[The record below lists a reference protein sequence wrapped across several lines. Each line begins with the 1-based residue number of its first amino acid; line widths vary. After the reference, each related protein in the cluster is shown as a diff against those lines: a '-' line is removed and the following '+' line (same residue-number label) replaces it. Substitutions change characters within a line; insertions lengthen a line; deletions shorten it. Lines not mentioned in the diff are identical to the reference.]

1 MAKKKIEEEFDLE
14 DEILD
19 EEEFED
25 IDEID
30 DLEDDDEIFDEEEEE
45 TPKKSKKSSK
55 KQKAPKKKMSGKKK
69 AVIAVSVIAGVVL
82 LAVLGVFV
90 IWPALAPK
98 AVISTNTAGVLAK
111 SGYQKYIE
119 DTSTIKLSANATE
132 DHIVSV
138 KEMLDATGLS
148 LSNSS
153 DTTKIA
159 ANIFNLAVTNYANIA
174 NTAWYCYTDSSVYAT
189 NVKAKLGISLSFP
202 EFNVGVRAAYMLASQ
217 ETKNS
222 KNAGDPNSYSSTI
235 SGVTKLDIKGLPN
248 NLTDTLKGMFGYNI
262 QTCLYEGTYA
272 YRRGNNGGA
281 QFFGDDSEEG
291 YKYPMGSYN
300 ASFPIALNDAK
311 NEEGAYKQQAFVVKD
326 YNKKEDAVTQKLDYI
341 ETPVADK
348 VTRVN
353 AWDPLQKTYSYA
365 YRVNVYGT
373 YYNYYCGNFGTGWA
387 VYDFAEENLDPAT
400 TVTYDKASHVYEI
413 KIVVKKDKANAACE
427 FAKGSL
433 TKDTKDY
440 ITMQN
445 PDYAL
450 EENTI
455 QIFDNGLIKSWKR
468 QETVSSEAKAKLII
482 LTGDCFDGGGTT
494 NITQQAFSY
503 LDVDSDP
510 LANAALYWPQLGDS
524 TVVGKYA
531 FDLKSYPTIDNYNP
545 SKNK

>member
-25 IDEID
+25 IDDIE
-30 DLEDDDEIFDEEEEE
+30 DLEDDDEVFDEEEEE

-69 AVIAVSVIAGVVL
+69 AVVAVSVIAGVIL

-189 NVKAKLGISLSFP
+189 NVKATLGISLSFP

-235 SGVTKLDIKGLPN
+235 SGVTKLDIKGLPS
-248 NLTDTLKGMFGYNI
+248 NLTGTLKGMFGYNI

-300 ASFPIALNDAK
+300 ASFPTKLNDAK

-524 TVVGKYA
+524 AVVGKYA